1 MKAIL
6 YTALFAI
13 LASGFTSCKG
23 YNDVLKSDDYERKLQ
38 AADEY
43 YQQGVTPK
51 VKYRK
56 NEKAIEE
63 KGPIRKRKYRTGPL
77 QRSVALYEQ
86 IYQRTPKGAEGEL
99 AYFRIGKAYYYSN
112 DFYMAGYYLG
122 MFPQRFPYSAKGEEA
137 LFLSAM
143 CSVNNS
149 PAPSLDQ
156 TDTELAIRDLQS
168 FIDRYP
174 QSELI
179 DSCNNLIDGLRF
191 KLERK
196 AYESVLLYDQT
207 ANYNAAATSAETFIE
222 DYPIS
227 QYVEDV
233 LRIAVENSYY
243 LANNSVE
250 SKKAERIDKTIER
263 YNNFVAQFPESSE
276 KDRLS
281 KLIEQLRADKKEME
295 AEKSDNKNK
304 AKKDI

>member
-6 YTALFAI
+6 YTALFA
-13 LASGFTSCKG
+13 LTTAGFTSCSG
-23 YNDVLKSDDYERKLQ
+23 YNEILKSDDYERKVQ
-38 AADEY
+38 AANDY
-43 YQQGVTPK
+43 YQEGVTPK

-56 NEKAIEE
+56 SEKAIAK
-63 KGPIRKRKYRTGPL
+63 KGAVRKRKYRTGSL

-86 IYQRTPKGAEGEL
+86 IYQRMPKAAEGEL

-122 MFPQRFPYSAKGEEA
+122 VFPQRFPYSAKGEEA

-149 PAPSLDQ
+149 PTPSLDQ

-168 FIDRYP
+168 FVDRYP

-196 AYESVLLYDQT
+196 DYESVLLYNKTSQ
-207 ANYNAAATSAETFIE
+207 YNAATTSAETFME

-227 QYVEDV
+227 QYTEEVMK
-233 LRIAVENSYY
+233 IAVENSYL
-243 LANNSVE
+243 LAKNSVT
-250 SKKAERIDKTIER
+250 SKKEERIDKTIER
-263 YNNFVAQFPESSE
+263 YNNFVAQFPASE
-276 KDRLS
+276 DKDRLM
-281 KLIEQLRADKKEME
+281 KMVEELKNELT
-295 AEKSDNKNK
+295 EKGG
-304 AKKDI
+304 